1 MSQHT
6 NVVACMLLFWLA
18 TVGTAAS
25 AAYPER
31 PVRLIVAYPAG
42 ASTNDILGRAL
53 AEKLSGAL
61 GQTVVVE
68 NRPGAGG
75 TIGTA
80 LAAQA
85 QNDGYT
91 LLLGANG
98 PMSISPHVLKLT
110 YDPRRDFEPITLF
123 AIVPYVIT
131 INPSLPAKTLEEFVA
146 LAKRE
151 PGELKYASAGI
162 ASTPHL
168 CGELFK
174 TVTGTRLL
182 HVPYKGGAPATA
194 SVVAGETQ
202 MYCAGAVAQA
212 GSIRAGRL
220 RGLVSTWKTR
230 LPALPDVPSAAEAGV
245 PDLEV
250 ASWNGVLAPKGTP
263 RAIVER
269 LHHEIVKIVGTPE
282 MRDFL
287 VKQGVEIE
295 TQGPQEFGRFI
306 ATELDRWGDVIRKAG
321 ITIQ

>member
-1 MSQHT
+1 MSQRMKT
-6 NVVACMLLFWLA
+6 VACMLLFWLA
-18 TVGTAAS
+18 SVVTAAS

-53 AEKLSGAL
+53 AEKLSVAL

-110 YDPRRDFEPITLF
+110 YDPRKDFEPITLF
-123 AIVPYVIT
+123 AIVPYVIS
-131 INPSLPAKTLEEFVA
+131 INPSLPAKTLEEFIA
-146 LAKRE
+146 LAKQK

-174 TVTGTRLL
+174 SVTGTRLL

-230 LPALPDVPSAAEAGV
+230 LPGLPEVPSASEAGV

-287 VKQGVEIE
+287 VKQGVEIVA
-295 TQGPQEFGRFI
+295 QGPQEFGRFI
-306 ATELDRWGDVIRKAG
+306 ATELDRWGEVIRKAG